1 MFINK
6 YYTYKKG
13 NIPLIFLSLHDGSR
27 KIHNCNPRK
36 NKFNVKEFVIQNDQY
51 TSPITLEIYNFFLK
65 NGLNP
70 YLLVNNIRRSYAD
83 LNRNFLQGC
92 NTSCEL
98 CFNYHF
104 QFHGKLNT
112 IVSEIINKFDKCLI
126 IDIHGNIH
134 THNMVQFGYGVSKEK
149 ILRNN
154 LKSMSFKS
162 VQNKDNVDDYFYGEK
177 SLSKYFYNKNFDIFP
192 TYKTIDKTFLK
203 SIKYYSGSK
212 FIIKKFSNL
221 CDVVLLEISKNLRKK
236 SNIKNISEQIAQ
248 SLVNY
253 YLEIYVNL

>member
-13 NIPLIFLSLHDGSR
+13 NIPLILLSLHDGSN
-27 KIHNCNPRK
+27 KIHNCTPRK
-36 NKFNVKEFVIQNDQY
+36 NKFGVKEFVLGNDSN
-51 TSPITLEIYNFFLK
+51 TKPITNNIYNFFIKK
-65 NGLNP
+65 NIKP
-70 YLLVNNIRRSYAD
+70 YLLINNIKRSYAD

-112 IVSEIINKFDKCLI
+112 VISTIIKQHGKCLL
-126 IDIHGNIH
+126 IDIHGNKF
-134 THNMVQFGYGVSKEK
+134 THNMLQFGYGVSKTNIFNK
-149 ILRNN
+149 NFN
-154 LKSMSFKS
+154 KMSFISIK
-162 VQNKDNVDDYFYGEK
+162 NKIDIKDYFYGEK
-177 SLSKYFYNKNFDIFP
+177 SLSKYFHDNEFKIFP
-192 TYKTIDKTFLK
+192 TYKIIDNQYLK

-212 FIIKKFSNL
+212 FIIKKFSGI
-221 CDVVLLEISKNLRKK
+221 CDVVLLEISKNLRN
-236 SNIKNISEQIAQ
+236 SQNITNISNQIAK
-248 SLVNY
+248 SLLKY